1 MSYSSPSTA
10 AVTADDG
17 ISAPTATA
25 TGGIAGARVLWF
37 RLAQI
42 GTGHALYGSFN
53 HFFDFVIYPYVV
65 YTQGVILGGALM
77 TLFSLMQC
85 ALLLIV
91 YERIGVDWVGS
102 GLLADIA
109 RKAQPSW
116 IDRLV
121 VWVTHRNPA
130 LTFLVLC
137 AVTDPFI
144 VTAFF
149 RRGSFDGLRARDWH
163 LFFASV
169 LVCNL
174 YWIFVADLIAR
185 IVVASWQWIS
195 GLIG

>member
-1 MSYSSPSTA
+1 MSYSSSSTA

-17 ISAPTATA
+17 VSAPPATA
-25 TGGIAGARVLWF
+25 PGGDAGGRVLWL
-37 RLAQI
+37 RLVQI

-77 TLFSLMQC
+77 TLFSLLQC
-85 ALLLIV
+85 ALLLV
-91 YERIGVDWVGS
+91 AYERMGVDWVGS

-109 RKAQPSW
+109 RKSQPSW
-116 IDRLV
+116 FDRLV
-121 VWVTHRNPA
+121 AWITNRNQA
-130 LTFLVLC
+130 LTFLLLC

-185 IVVASWQWIS
+185 IAVASWHWIV

>member
-17 ISAPTATA
+17 ISAPPAIA
-25 TGGIAGARVLWF
+25 NGGNAGARLLWL

-77 TLFSLMQC
+77 TLFSLLQC
-85 ALLLIV
+85 ALLLV
-91 YERIGVDWVGS
+91 AYERMGVDWVGS

-109 RKAQPSW
+109 GKPQPSW
-116 IDRLV
+116 LDRLV
-121 VWVTHRNPA
+121 IWVTNRNQA

-137 AVTDPFI
+137 ALTDPFI

-149 RRGSFDGLRARDWH
+149 RRGSFNGLRARDWQ

-174 YWIFVADLIAR
+174 YWIFVADVIAR
-185 IVVASWQWIS
+185 VAVASWQWLT

>member
-1 MSYSSPSTA
+1 MSYSSASTVDVSANDGMA
-10 AVTADDG
+10 A
-17 ISAPTATA
+17 APTATA
-25 TGGIAGARVLWF
+25 ATVPRVQLPWL

-65 YTQGVILGGALM
+65 YTQGVIVGGALM
-77 TLFSLMQC
+77 TLFSMLQC

-91 YERIGVDWVGS
+91 YERMGIDWVGS

-109 RKAQPSW
+109 RKSQPSW
-116 IDRLV
+116 LDRLV
-121 VWVTHRNPA
+121 VWVTRRNAA

-149 RRGSFDGLRARDWH
+149 RRGSFDGLRARDWR

-169 LVCNL
+169 LACNV
-174 YWIFVADLIAR
+174 YWIFVADVIAH
-185 IVVASWQWIS
+185 VFVASWQWVI